1 MIEEPISKLEKRTLA
16 YLGTGKEASEAQ
28 LGLVRQAIEDV
39 KKLSRPMFATA
50 FYSIKDCPIRLG
62 FSSLEKIFSLGESD
76 CVCIIISTIGPA
88 IDARID
94 VLNKRGECSKAVL
107 IDAAA
112 SAYVEQIT
120 DEYQAS
126 LNLKNPTFRF
136 APGYGDVPLDLQ
148 REIFDN
154 VPGSGKT
161 GIKLDDNY
169 LMHPWKS
176 MTGIIGFKG
185 E

>member
-1 MIEEPISKLEKRTLA
+1 MIKEPLSKLEKRTLA
-16 YLGTGKEASEAQ
+16 YLGTKSDASEAQ
-28 LGLVRQAIEDV
+28 LGLVRQAIEEV
-39 KKLSRPMFATA
+39 KRLSRPSVATA
-50 FYSIKDCPIRLG
+50 FYTIKDCPIRLN
-62 FSSLEKIFSLGESD
+62 FSSLEKIFTLGESD
-76 CVCIIISTIGPA
+76 SVCIIISTIGPA
-88 IDARID
+88 IDDRME
-94 VLNKRGECSKAVL
+94 VLNSRGDYSKSVL

-112 SAYVEQIT
+112 NAYVEQIT
-120 DEYQAS
+120 DDYQDR
-126 LNLKNPTFRF
+126 LNLRNPTFRF

-148 REIFDN
+148 KEIFDN

>member
-1 MIEEPISKLEKRTLA
+1 MTEEPISKLEKRTLA

-39 KKLSRPMFATA
+39 KRLSRPMFATA
-50 FYSIKDCPIRLG
+50 FYSIKDCPIRLE
-62 FSSLEKIFSLGESD
+62 FSSLQKLFELGESD
-76 CVCIIISTIGPA
+76 SVCIIISTIGPA
-88 IDARID
+88 IDARME
-94 VLNKRGECSKAVL
+94 VLNQRGDYSKSLL

-112 SAYVEQIT
+112 NAYVEQIT
-120 DEYQAS
+120 DDYQGS

-136 APGYGDVPLDLQ
+136 APGYGDVPLELQ

-154 VPGSGKT
+154 VPGSDKT
-161 GIKLDDNY
+161 GVKLDDNY